1 MTTRV
6 VSLAVAVLVVLIL
19 VGAVLAQQIGG
30 VSIRLTEP
38 ETVQTLVVGRV
49 VVRGVPT
56 LVSWSAIGGP
66 RTLVE
71 FVWQAAE
78 EQQRLGTV
86 QLHDKIVSARVVFP
100 CAGSGTGRLLLRQ
113 VSDGRVRATGPV
125 QLLPPGEDCAW
136 ALK

>member
-6 VSLAVAVLVVLIL
+6 FSLVVVVLVVLVLI
-19 VGAVLAQQIGG
+19 GAVLAQQIGG

-38 ETVQTLVVGRV
+38 EAVQTLIVGRV

-56 LVSWSAIGGP
+56 MISWSAVRGP
-66 RTLVE
+66 VTLAE
-71 FVWQAAE
+71 FVWQTTE
-78 EQQRLGTV
+78 GQQRLGTV
-86 QLHDKIVSARVVFP
+86 QLHDKAVSARVIFP

-113 VSDGRVRATGPV
+113 VSDGRLLATGPV
-125 QLLPPGEDCAW
+125 QLLAAGEDCAW